1 MLPAARR
8 EDEAAA
14 GTTAAAASEDDISC
28 MQAHPHSESKLNAGT
43 IAAAGCYVCQHIDL
57 SRAHRSADADAYCVE
72 DPSGCRG

>member
-8 EDEAAA
+8 EDEA
-14 GTTAAAASEDDISC
+14 AAAASEDDISC

-43 IAAAGCYVCQHIDL
+43 IAVAAPGCYVCQHIDL

>member
-8 EDEAAA
+8 EDEA
-14 GTTAAAASEDDISC
+14 AAAASEDDISC

-43 IAAAGCYVCQHIDL
+43 IAAAAAGCYVCQHIDL